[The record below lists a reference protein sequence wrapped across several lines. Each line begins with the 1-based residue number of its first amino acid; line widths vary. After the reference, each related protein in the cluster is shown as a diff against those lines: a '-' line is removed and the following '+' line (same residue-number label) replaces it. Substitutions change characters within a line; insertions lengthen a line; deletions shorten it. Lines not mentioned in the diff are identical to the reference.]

1 MWSVRDA
8 SFFFQRNASLLY
20 VVPLWAFFSPYH
32 AETNPS
38 IPEKEAINATL
49 GVTSNQVKCTPPS
62 LKSHPPLLFPFSSLS
77 LFLLFFYHSSRQSI
91 DNNLG
96 TIPTINRDLVY
107 QQMGLR
113 CNCLFLILSRNHSFP
128 TFLLQ
133 LSRTSITYFS
143 FFLLSRILSSIYIV
157 LSLTR
162 HLLNIIFVI

>member
-1 MWSVRDA
+1 MTL
-8 SFFFQRNASLLY
+8 QPIPSLCCSALG
-20 VVPLWAFFSPYH
+20 FFSPYH

-49 GVTSNQVKCTPPS
+49 GVTCNQVKCDTS
-62 LKSHPPLLFPFSSLS
+62 KLKTAPIATSAFIFLFLLSF
-77 LFLLFFYHSSRQSI
+77 FLLFFHHSSRQSI

-113 CNCLFLILSRNHSFP
+113 CNCLFFLSRNHSFP

-133 LSRTSITYFS
+133 LSRTSIAYYSFYF
-143 FFLLSRILSSIYIV
+143 SRILSSIYIV